1 MNLPENDIELTESS
15 NDFSITNLFN
25 HNHIPT
31 STLSLPKVPLYARI
45 VKTPKM
51 NNTIDHLSSTPRSY
65 IRLTKPDNDETN
77 GLTMNRLR
85 HASDSDLLHGK
96 KSNKFSSFF
105 QTDV

>member
-1 MNLPENDIELTESS
+1 MNLTEN
-15 NDFSITNLFN
+15 NLFN
-25 HNHIPT
+25 HNHIFT

-45 VKTPKM
+45 VKTPKI
-51 NNTIDHLSSTPRSY
+51 NNTIDYLSSNPTPF
-65 IRLTKPDNDETN
+65 IRVIKTDNNETN

-85 HASDSDLLHGK
+85 HASDSALLDGK